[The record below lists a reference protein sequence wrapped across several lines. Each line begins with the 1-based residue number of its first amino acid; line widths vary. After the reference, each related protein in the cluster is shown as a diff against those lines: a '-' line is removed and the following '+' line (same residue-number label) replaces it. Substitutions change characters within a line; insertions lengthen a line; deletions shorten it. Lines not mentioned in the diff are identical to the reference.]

1 MVNLQRKHTHVK
13 IIPFPM
19 DILINSGNRMKTVV
33 GMRWEENI
41 SNYLRISGLK
51 TFFPHII

>member
-1 MVNLQRKHTHVK
+1 
-13 IIPFPM
+13 M

-51 TFFPHII
+51 TFFHHII